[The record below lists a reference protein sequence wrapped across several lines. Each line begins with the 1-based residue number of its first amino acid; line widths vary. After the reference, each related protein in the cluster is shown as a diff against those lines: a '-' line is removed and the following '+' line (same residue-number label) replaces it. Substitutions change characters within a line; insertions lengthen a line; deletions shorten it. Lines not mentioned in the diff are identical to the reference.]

1 MKRLMKMLA
10 AVAVMVAAG
19 LDVVADSSGKT
30 IENDSS
36 WQQGPSKEWFVN
48 WDKALASARSTG
60 KPLFVLNT
68 GSDWCHW
75 CRKLRE
81 EVLEKPD
88 FLAFASN
95 NLTLLY
101 LDSPSRNPLGKEQK
115 SHNRM
120 IIKALPFGGGVPHA
134 LIVNAKG
141 EKIGSISGGGLELDK
156 YLEKL
161 NGICADKGTPID
173 GHDARVLFTD
183 GYAKLA
189 AEIAARRALFPPV
202 TTNDFKAVLTGV
214 AVVDRERRYGNR
226 DCIEFVSPK
235 TPLVVPYGKTALFRV
250 EYDFPEGYGARVWV
264 RDGLCNDKKSHSG
277 YFGSNPS
284 GLFTGKGVA
293 YGFLS
298 LLDRGKECTLSDV
311 KIRTNSEPELDEFPH
326 GWTIQTSP
334 VDVTFKAKEGAD
346 GMSAAD
352 GALNRLWPSENA
364 KRTAEPQQDKSK
376 SAIDMLRE
384 RRRKSKEAVKQAIL
398 EPFLPFADAVRK
410 AKEGDGAGL
419 YSVAIHYARGV
430 EIAPDSAL
438 AMKYLEKAVVAR
450 HANAAL
456 VKALI
461 MEYQFKDSPDTNSDG
476 KKMFDADDL
485 SIKDHVSR
493 RMLYER
499 MGSRYASFRLPH
511 DADWYCAT
519 NESAVAE
526 IRCAYL
532 EAKEL
537 GSPYAAEEL
546 NRFKRRMER
555 VRKEAEERRAA
566 EKAWRKKV
574 DANARLAQEMLGET
588 PAAIPE
594 YDPQRIS
601 LNLSDKNKL
610 SSQKS
615 GGDTRRRGAD
625 L

>member
-1 MKRLMKMLA
+1 MPKQEKGKSERHETVDIMRIVPTTAFAIAA
-10 AVAVMVAAG
+10 AVCAYAAPM
-19 LDVVADSSGKT
+19 SGGK
-30 IENDSS
+30 NDSS
-36 WQQGPSKEWFVN
+36 AVDDSNWRGGPSADWFVN
-48 WDKALASARSTG
+48 WDKALAESKKTN
-60 KPLFVLNT
+60 KKLFLLNT
-68 GSDWCHW
+68 GSDWCGW
-75 CRKLRE
+75 CKKLRS
-81 EVLEKPD
+81 EVLDKPE
-88 FLAFASN
+88 FAEFARK
-95 NLTLLY
+95 NLVLVY

-115 SHNRM
+115 THNRQ
-120 IIKALPFGGGVPHA
+120 IVKALPFGGGVPHV
-134 LIVNAKG
+134 LVMNAKG
-141 EKIGSISGGGLELDK
+141 EKLGAISGGGLGLDE

-161 NGICADKGTPID
+161 REICAGEGTPLS
-173 GHDARVLFTD
+173 GSDAKTLFND

-189 AEIAARRALFPPV
+189 AEIAARWAASPSV
-202 TTNDFKAVLTGV
+202 TTNDSKAVLTGV
-214 AVVDRERRYGNR
+214 AV
-226 DCIEFVSPK
+226 
-235 TPLVVPYGKTALFRV
+235 
-250 EYDFPEGYGARVWV
+250 
-264 RDGLCNDKKSHSG
+264 
-277 YFGSNPS
+277 
-284 GLFTGKGVA
+284 
-293 YGFLS
+293 
-298 LLDRGKECTLSDV
+298 
-311 KIRTNSEPELDEFPH
+311 
-326 GWTIQTSP
+326 
-334 VDVTFKAKEGAD
+334 KAGAD
-346 GMSAAD
+346 AMSAAD
-352 GALNRLWPSENA
+352 DALNRLWPSENA

-461 MEYQFKDSPDTNSDG
+461 MEYQFKDSPDTTSDS

-485 SIKDHVSR
+485 SVKDHVSR

-588 PAAIPE
+588 PATTPE

-601 LNLSDKNKL
+601 LNLRDE
-610 SSQKS
+610 QKS
-615 GGDTRRRGAD
+615 ESKTR
-625 L
+625 